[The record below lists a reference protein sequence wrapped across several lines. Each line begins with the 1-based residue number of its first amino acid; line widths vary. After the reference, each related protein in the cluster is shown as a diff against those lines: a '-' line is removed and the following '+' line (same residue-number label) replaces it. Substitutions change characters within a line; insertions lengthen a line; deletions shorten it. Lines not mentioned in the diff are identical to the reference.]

1 MKYDNFIKI
10 SEFAKLGGMS
20 RKMLIHYD
28 KVGVL
33 KPEYQDP
40 DTKYRYYSIQ
50 QIKTLKMINTLQF
63 LGVSLSE
70 IKKDYIETSIEKYT
84 ENLKREKKIIDK
96 KFLEIQ
102 ISKKLIENQL
112 TCLEE
117 ISNLNIE
124 ENFKVKKIPK
134 RYMISTPIKKTSMGE
149 YSKILLPLEKKV
161 TGRGFLLFGELAL
174 IRDSLEEIS
183 PSPKFLMGIFNEKD
197 IETKD
202 TTSFEFGPGDYLSF
216 YKEGTFLE
224 EENTDFLNSYFEES
238 IKYARVWC
246 KKNNYEIESNILVI
260 PLLLP
265 FFKLNNKIFEVQVK
279 IKKLI

>member
-1 MKYDNFIKI
+1 MKYDNFVKI
-10 SEFAKLGGMS
+10 SEFAKLGGIS

-50 QIKTLKMINTLQF
+50 QIKTLKMIKTLQF

-70 IKKDYIETSIEKYT
+70 IKKDYIDTSIEKYI
-84 ENLKREKKIIDK
+84 ENLKREKNIIDK

-112 TCLEE
+112 SCLEE

-124 ENFKVKKIPK
+124 ENFKIKKIPK
-134 RYMISTPIKKTSMGE
+134 RYMISTLIKNTSME
-149 YSKILLPLEKKV
+149 ECSEILLPLEKKV

-174 IRDSLEEIS
+174 IKGPLEEMS
-183 PSPKFLMGIFNEKD
+183 PTPKFLIGIFNEKNVK
-197 IETKD
+197 IKD
-202 TTSFEFGPGDYLSF
+202 TSSFEFGSGDYLSF

-224 EENTDFLNSYFEES
+224 EESTDCLNSYFKES
-238 IKYARVWC
+238 IKYARLWC
-246 KKNNYEIESNILVI
+246 QKNDYEIESDILVM

-265 FFKLNNKIFEVQVK
+265 FFKLNNRIFEVQVK
-279 IKKLI
+279 IKKII